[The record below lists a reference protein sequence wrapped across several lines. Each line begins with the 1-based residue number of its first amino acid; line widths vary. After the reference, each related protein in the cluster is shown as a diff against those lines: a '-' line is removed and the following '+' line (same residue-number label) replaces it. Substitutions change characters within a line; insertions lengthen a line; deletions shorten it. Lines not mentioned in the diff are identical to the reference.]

1 MIRALVVTL
10 FTFSLIFIAGTPLF
24 IIALF
29 TRNTDTLYRVG
40 RWTARIALRLAG
52 VQLEVHGLE
61 KIPARSALVF
71 MPNHQSN
78 CDPPAVFVIL
88 PTVLVLAKMEFF
100 RIPVLGRAMRMRGF
114 VPVDRKKREKA
125 IEAVEQAT
133 RSLQAGHSFLVFPE
147 GTRSSDGRLQPL
159 KKGVF
164 VMAIKAQATIVP
176 ISVSGSKRIMPKG
189 KLLISPGLVR
199 ITIHDPVPTEGCTLD
214 DREQIMERVRQ
225 AILSGLTEEERPLR
239 AA

>member
-1 MIRALVVTL
+1 
-10 FTFSLIFIAGTPLF
+10 
-24 IIALF
+24 
-29 TRNTDTLYRVG
+29 VG
-40 RWTARIALRLAG
+40 GALRLAG
-52 VQLEVHGLE
+52 ARLEVHGLE
-61 KIPARSALVF
+61 KIPKRCTLVF

-78 CDPPAVFVIL
+78 CDPPAVFLIL
-88 PTVLVLAKMEFF
+88 PAVLVMAKKEFF

-125 IEAVEQAT
+125 IESVEQAT
-133 RSLQAGHSFLVFPE
+133 RSLQAGHNFLVFPE
-147 GTRSSDGRLQPL
+147 GTRSPDGRLQPL

-176 ISVSGSKRIMPKG
+176 ISVSGSRRIMPKG

-199 ITIHDPVPTEGCTLD
+199 ITIHDPVPTEGCTLE

-225 AILSGLTEEERPLR
+225 AILSGLTEEEQ
-239 AA
+239 AAASSVKQKSARTTAK